1 MIISEY
7 KRREYEQILKENK
20 IALEKLQDE
29 QRAAAA
35 FGDLSENE
43 EYHAVTASI
52 HQLINK
58 NAEIENILAES
69 EVEEDDNSPNL
80 VVGSFIEVTNVTD
93 NREPRI
99 FRLDVGGDTLNENPM
114 RRVLGID
121 SPLGKLILNGVS
133 GTYNLASRVGNIE
146 YKIVKLSKDE
156 VAKLSES
163 HEE

>member
-1 MIISEY
+1 MVISEY
-7 KRREYEQILKENK
+7 KKKEYEQTLKENK
-20 IALEKLQDE
+20 IALEKLQED

-69 EVEEDDNSPNL
+69 EVEEDDGSANF
-80 VVGSFIEVTNVTD
+80 VIGSFVEVTNVTSGSA
-93 NREPRI
+93 PRI
-99 FRLDVGGDTLNENPM
+99 FRLDVGGDTLNKNPIK
-114 RRVLGID
+114 RVLGID

-133 GTYNLASRVGNIE
+133 GNYTLATKIGNIE
-146 YKIVKLSKDE
+146 YKVRKLSKDE
-156 VAKLSES
+156 VL
-163 HEE
+163 HLGEEDEK